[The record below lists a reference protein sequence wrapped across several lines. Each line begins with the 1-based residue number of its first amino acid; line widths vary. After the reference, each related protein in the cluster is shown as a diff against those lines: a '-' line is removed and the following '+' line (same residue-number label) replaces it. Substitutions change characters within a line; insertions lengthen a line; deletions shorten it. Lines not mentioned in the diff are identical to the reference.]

1 MQKPITL
8 LLFLFVVLYSIQPLA
23 AQQTTDTTITSVD
36 ADLINLFNQKTPKKY
51 KVAAVKVTGNRFF
64 DENLLISIANINVGD
79 EINIPGGDQFSK
91 AITKLWAQNYFSG
104 VEIYVT
110 KLTGKNIEIEIA
122 VTERPRLANFNF
134 KGIPKGQQD
143 DLRGKTGLVPNR
155 VVTENMKISAS
166 EVIRKY
172 YAEKGF
178 RETKVKIYEKKDT
191 TLDNNTLTLDFVID
205 KGAKIKINN

>member
-1 MQKPITL
+1 
-8 LLFLFVVLYSIQPLA
+8 
-23 AQQTTDTTITSVD
+23 
-36 ADLINLFNQKTPKKY
+36 
-51 KVAAVKVTGNRFF
+51 
-64 DENLLISIANINVGD
+64 INVGD

-110 KLTGKNIEIEIA
+110 KLTGKDIEIEIA

-155 VVTENMKISAS
+155 
-166 EVIRKY
+166 
-172 YAEKGF
+172 
-178 RETKVKIYEKKDT
+178 
-191 TLDNNTLTLDFVID
+191 
-205 KGAKIKINN
+205 